1 MIFHLYLDFFIDH
14 LLYYI
19 FPIQISEKYSGD
31 HPGDGGDQQNPTE
44 WESEC
49 LAYGQT
55 RGVGARDNYYY
66 LKMPKVSRSRSPKK
80 YQKVS
85 G

>member
-1 MIFHLYLDFFIDH
+1 MEVPKHIDGGDLLCDGGDYSPNYMTFHLYLDFFIDH

-55 RGVGARDNYYY
+55 RGVGA
-66 LKMPKVSRSRSPKK
+66 S
-80 YQKVS
+80 
-85 G
+85 